1 MKEAVSV
8 AEERLL
14 NVGKIVNTH
23 GIRGEVK
30 VWPQTDFPDVRFR
43 NGSRLLAYPPEG
55 TAGSPFE
62 IEVQSSREQNNVFIV
77 KLKGYDNINQIEKYK
92 GWELKVTDAERVE
105 LEEGEYYFRDIMGCA
120 VVTEEGESLGTITD
134 ILSPGAND
142 VWVVKQAKGKE
153 LLLPVIDEVV
163 LSVDVPGKVVKVR
176 LMEGLL

>member
-1 MKEAVSV
+1 M
-8 AEERLL
+8 AEEQLL

-43 NGSRLLAYPPEG
+43 NGSRLLVYPPAG

-62 IEVQSSREQNNVFIV
+62 IEVVSSREQNNLFIV

-92 GWELKVTDAERVE
+92 GWELKVTEDERVE
-105 LEEGEYYFRDIMGCA
+105 LEEGEYYFRDIIGCEA
-120 VVTEEGESLGTITD
+120 VTEDGEKLGTITD

-142 VWVVKQAKGKE
+142 VWVVKRPKGKE
-153 LLLPVIDEVV
+153 LMLPVIDEVV
-163 LSVDVPGKVVKVR
+163 LDVDVPAKTVKVR